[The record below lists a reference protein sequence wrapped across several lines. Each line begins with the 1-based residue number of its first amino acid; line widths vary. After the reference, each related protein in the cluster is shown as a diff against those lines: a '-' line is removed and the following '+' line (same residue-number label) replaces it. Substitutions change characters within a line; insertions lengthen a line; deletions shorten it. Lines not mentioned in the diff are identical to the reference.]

1 MYIYF
6 LSAYKNRS
14 LIKRYILSFFCIL
27 LLSVLAYIPVNST
40 AQYAIREDLTGVW
53 RGQDQSTYYVREFP
67 NEYWDPSKQC
77 GAANE
82 RGGPVICTPAHSTGD
97 LKDLGRVIMWVGL
110 SADDG
115 KSWANVFVG
124 KYNVDRITGTWVDVP
139 RGKTVGSGTLTL
151 QVDTTAAISGRP
163 SGNWM
168 NFKGILVMSKI
179 SSTGSFFGTSS
190 WYKPSCPIPE
200 YSLDPESN
208 LLLSERDC
216 GWDRNLSAEI
226 LERILPLPPGGP
238 PLQPP
243 PEFGRK

>member
-1 MYIYF
+1 MTNFQFCSMYIYF
-6 LSAYKNRS
+6 ASAYKNRS
-14 LIKRYILSFFCIL
+14 LIKRYIFSFFCIL
-27 LLSVLAYIPVNST
+27 LLSVLAYIPINST
-40 AQYAIREDLTGVW
+40 AQYGIREDLTGIW
-53 RGQDQSTYYVREFP
+53 RGQDGSTYYVREFP
-67 NEYWDPSKQC
+67 NTYYDCPPYQYSC
-77 GAANE
+77 
-82 RGGPVICTPAHSTGD
+82 GD
-97 LKDLGRVIMWVGL
+97 LKDLGRDIMWVGL

-139 RGKTVGSGTLTL
+139 RGKTVGSGTLSL

-168 NFKGILVMSKI
+168 NFNGILVISKI
-179 SSTGSFFGTSS
+179 SSTGSPFGTSS

-200 YSLDPESN
+200 YSLYPESN

>member
-1 MYIYF
+1 MIIYF
-6 LSAYKNRS
+6 PSTYKNRS

-27 LLSVLAYIPVNST
+27 LLSVLAYIPINST
-40 AQYAIREDLTGVW
+40 AQFGIREDLTGIW

-67 NEYWDPSKQC
+67 NEYWDPSGVCRPGEQMC
-77 GAANE
+77 
-82 RGGPVICTPAHSTGD
+82 RPAHDYGD
-97 LKDLGRVIMWVGL
+97 LKDLGHDIMWVGL

-151 QVDTTAAISGRP
+151 QVENIGGRP
-163 SGNWM
+163 FGFG
-168 NFKGILVMSKI
+168 FKGILVMSKI
-179 SSTGSFFGTSS
+179 SSTGSPFGTSS

-200 YSLDPESN
+200 YSLDPDSFHF
-208 LLLSERDC
+208 SEKDC
-216 GWDRNLSAEI
+216 GWDRNLSGQKLQEW
-226 LERILPLPPGGP
+226 LPTPPGGP
-238 PLQPP
+238 PLRPP

>member
-14 LIKRYILSFFCIL
+14 LIKRYIFSFFYIL
-27 LLSVLAYIPVNST
+27 LLSVLAYVPINST
-40 AQYAIREDLTGVW
+40 AQYYIREDLTGIW
-53 RGQDQSTYYVREFP
+53 RGQDQSTYYVRESP
-67 NEYWDPSKQC
+67 NTYYDCPPYQYRC
-77 GAANE
+77 
-82 RGGPVICTPAHSTGD
+82 GD
-97 LKDLGRVIMWVGL
+97 LKDLGRDIMWVGL

-139 RGKTVGSGTLTL
+139 RGKTVGSGTLSL

-168 NFKGILVMSKI
+168 NFNGILVISKI
-179 SSTGSFFGTSS
+179 SSTGSPFGTSS

-200 YSLDPESN
+200 YSLYPESN